1 VSVPPAHGTVS
12 DRAILALALPALGAL
27 AADPLLSLVDTY
39 FVGRLG
45 AVPLAAMG
53 VDAAI
58 FSFAFAAFNFLA
70 YATTPLVAR
79 ARGSGDPARSGA
91 VVSQAL
97 TLAGLIGVGSMA
109 LLAAAAPTLVRLMQ
123 AAPEVVDPAV
133 SYLRIRALAVPAL
146 LVITAGHGAYRGF
159 LDTRTPLLVG
169 VTANL
174 LNAALDPLLMFGA
187 GWGLDGAAV
196 ATAVAQWV
204 GAIWFLVLLRRR
216 RQAEGW
222 PSQRP
227 RLRELAEF
235 LAVGTPLALR
245 AVLLVTS
252 LAVATAAAARVG
264 TETVA
269 AHQVVAQVWFLS
281 AMTIDALAIAAQAL
295 VAEVVGTGRWAEA
308 TALAGRLL
316 RWGVGLG
323 AAIGMG
329 MLALRPVLGG
339 WFSADPAVVA
349 QVRAALPVAALM
361 QPLAAW
367 VFVADGVFM
376 ALLRVRRLALSTAGG
391 LAVIVPVLA
400 VSASAGWGLAGVWW
414 AITAMVAARGL
425 VLGSGYRSAFTVSR
439 A

>member
-1 VSVPPAHGTVS
+1 MSALPAHGTVS
-12 DRAILALALPALGAL
+12 NRAILALALPALGAL

-97 TLAGLIGVGSMA
+97 TLAVVIGVGSMA

-169 VTANL
+169 VAANL
-174 LNAALDPLLMFGA
+174 LNAVLDPLLMFGA
-187 GWGLDGAAV
+187 GWGLEGAAV

-222 PSQRP
+222 PWRRP
-227 RLRELAEF
+227 RLRELAAF
-235 LAVGTPLALR
+235 LAVGAPLALR
-245 AVLLVTS
+245 AVLLVTA

-269 AHQVVAQVWFLS
+269 AHQVVAQVWFLA
-281 AMTIDALAIAAQAL
+281 AMTIDAVAIAAQAL
-295 VAEVVGTGRWAEA
+295 VAEVVGMGRRAEA
-308 TALAGRLL
+308 AALAGRLF

-323 AAIGMG
+323 AAIGAG

-400 VSASAGWGLAGVWW
+400 LSSSAGWGLAGVWW
-414 AITAMVAARGL
+414 AIAAMVAARGM